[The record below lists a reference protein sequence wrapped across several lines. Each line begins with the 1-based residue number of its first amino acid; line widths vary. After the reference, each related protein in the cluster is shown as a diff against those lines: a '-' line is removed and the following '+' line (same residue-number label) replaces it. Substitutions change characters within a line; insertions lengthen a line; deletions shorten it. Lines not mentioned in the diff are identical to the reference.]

1 MTQHDYAA
9 PLFLSTLL
17 AGAGL
22 DVAGSATVFLA
33 PILFRAPM
41 TLLLA
46 GSFFAAGARLTIV
59 VLALASL
66 ASLLLLGLPRRALGA
81 GAGAATG
88 FFGLPTADVPV
99 FEAPAA
105 ARLDFAFS
113 TMFVR

>member
-1 MTQHDYAA
+1 M
-9 PLFLSTLL
+9 
-17 AGAGL
+17 
-22 DVAGSATVFLA
+22 
-33 PILFRAPM
+33 LFRAPI
-41 TLLLA
+41 TVLLA

-66 ASLLLLGLPRRALGA
+66 DSLLLLGLPRRALGA
-81 GAGAATG
+81 GAAAATN

-99 FEAPAA
+99 FEAPVAA